1 MLQASRMWHSVE
13 GYTIWFF
20 TVSHPYMTPMSA
32 HEELLKNEQVED
44 DHVIDL
50 LPICQNIRQIGQ
62 EALDDGIIDE
72 DGSDAIIVVE
82 KMVAEAERAT
92 RYHTYEG
99 AGG

>member
-1 MLQASRMWHSVE
+1 MWHSVE

-62 EALDDGIIDE
+62 EALDDEIID
-72 DGSDAIIVVE
+72 GGGPNLVSVVE
-82 KMVAEAERAT
+82 RMVAEAERAA
-92 RYHTYEG
+92 RYHRQRRAQEVKIRHT
-99 AGG
+99 